1 MNKYSLL
8 IVTSLFVLTSCGGTM
23 PMLGID
29 ANKLSPCPDTPNC
42 VSSQATDEAHFIEP
56 ILVSAS
62 VEDTSEIILRVLDD
76 FSRVKVTQVEP
87 DYIRAEFTSL
97 VFRFVDDVEFYFPAS
112 EAGVVRVDI
121 RSASRVG
128 RSDLGVNRKRMETI
142 RQKIGEFTGVKS

>member
-8 IVTSLFVLTSCGGTM
+8 IVTSLFLITSCGGTM

-29 ANKLSPCPDTPNC
+29 GNKLSPCPDTPNC

-62 VEDTSEIILRVLDD
+62 VDDTKNIILQVLDD

-97 VFRFVDDVEFYFPAS
+97 VFRFVDDVEFYFPKS
-112 EAGVVRVDI
+112 EAGILRVDI

-128 RSDLGVNRKRMETI
+128 KSDLGVNRKRIEAI
-142 RQKIGEFTGVKS
+142 RKKVGKLTQLKT